1 MVFVIRAI
9 HAVHSLSC
17 GGVRNFFKR
26 CQLAVEF
33 GDSLLQHL
41 AVSRVGGGVK
51 LLAEALP
58 GEPQSFSFPV
68 PLLLVGRKWRMDGL
82 PLLRH
87 LFLLLFDGLTFPAAC
102 HVCMLRQAEEH
113 SHARLLIGFPVPHQL
128 SPKLFREDRLSR
140 ASV

>member
-1 MVFVIRAI
+1 VVFVIRAI

-102 HVCMLRQAEEH
+102 HWGILRQVRRSWWAY
-113 SHARLLIGFPVPHQL
+113 SIDPI
-128 SPKLFREDRLSR
+128 S
-140 ASV
+140 